1 MSTGAIF
8 QLITNDGKTDNLL
21 MATSLLNRRI
31 AEIKYL
37 KSRDRR
43 FRDPNPTLVD
53 IERTH
58 ILFVNAHF
66 KPFAAIA
73 YEYQLQ
79 RNQSGTVALGG
90 TARFSIAQFG
100 DFIHDMVLHVTIDS
114 VSASQNNDASQ
125 FIRYCDF
132 PGQRLLKETAFTVNG
147 NPLDKYSDRVYV
159 FHREYKVQPNKE
171 VGWNRGIGQEEQVRG
186 VVNSCEG
193 RGVGYRQEVSLLN
206 GYQTP
211 KATQPA
217 LDLWIPLL
225 FWFNVDPRL
234 SIPSVAIPFGQRF
247 IDFQFASAAELLQH
261 VGNYRSQDDV
271 AANPV
276 TAVPAIS
283 KCELFVNN
291 IFVNP
296 EIHDIIIRRIGF
308 NLIRIHLEQK
318 AIIQNPTNDILLNN
332 LKWPIET
339 IYVGLIPSE
348 NLSTTNTKMLDGWH
362 KYQSRTLSEAKLC
375 AMTANAWNFGAAAL
389 ANDPAQAADYT
400 ASWQKVDGQGTTVDF
415 AATLGVAGT
424 DVLSVAQINTVLRSA
439 GVKELDSTATFAD
452 PANPTNAEVLAAVP
466 DACCVAE
473 YYQDTPTISNLLIR
487 AHGNTL
493 YQQIDDSFYN
503 HYLSYHFGGDRLRT
517 PKDAG
522 KLMVPF
528 NLYPGTYQPSGHINI
543 SRSREFYLNF
553 ESPNVSS
560 NNPHELH
567 LIGVALNFLLISDG
581 SAILRYST

>member
-1 MSTGAIF
+1 MSAGGIF
-8 QLITNDGKTDNLL
+8 TLITDDGKTDNLL

-114 VSASQNNDASQ
+114 VSSSNANDASR
-125 FIRYCDF
+125 FIRYCEF

-147 NPLDKYSDRVYV
+147 NPLDKYTDRVYA
-159 FHREYKVQPNKE
+159 FHRDYRVQPNKE
-171 VGWNRGIGQEEQVRG
+171 VGWNRGVGQEELIRG
-186 VVNSCEG
+186 TVNSCEG
-193 RGVGYRQEVSLLN
+193 RGAGYRQHVDLVN
-206 GYQTP
+206 GHQTP

-234 SIPSVAIPFGQRF
+234 AIPSVAIPYGQRF
-247 IDFQFASAAELLQH
+247 IDFQFATAAEMMQH

-276 TAVPAIS
+276 TAIPSIS
-283 KCELFVNN
+283 KCELYVNN

-296 EIHDIIIRRIGF
+296 EVHDIIIRRIGF

-318 AIIQNPTNDILLNN
+318 AIIQNPSNEILLNN
-332 LKWPIET
+332 LKWPVET
-339 IYVGLIPSE
+339 LYLGLIPSD

-362 KYQSRTLSEAKLC
+362 RYTARTLTEAKLC
-375 AMTANAWNFGAAAL
+375 AMDAKAWNFGKAAL
-389 ANDPAQAADYT
+389 GNDPGQAADYT
-400 ASWQKVDGQGTTVDF
+400 ASWQKVDGQGTVLDF
-415 AATLGVAGT
+415 AATLGVAGAT
-424 DVLSVAQINTVLRSA
+424 VLSVTQINTVLRSA
-439 GVKELDSTATFAD
+439 GVAELDSTATYVDA
-452 PANPTNAEVLAAVP
+452 ANPTNAEILAAVP
-466 DACCVAE
+466 DPCCVAE
-473 YYQDTPTISNLLIR
+473 YYADAPVIDNLR
-487 AHGNTL
+487 VTAHGINL

-503 HYLSYHFGGDRLRT
+503 HYLSYHFGGNNIRT
-517 PKDAG
+517 PSDAG

-543 SRSREFYLNF
+543 SRAREFYLNF
-553 ESPNVSS
+553 GSSTISS
-560 NNPHELH
+560 NNTAELH
-567 LIGVALNFLLISDG
+567 IIGIALNFLLISDG